1 MSVSDRRGDPRFL
14 LVVPVRFQHPT
25 GGEVT
30 TQALNVS
37 RSGLF
42 LKCPEKLAIGSSLS
56 MRLRVPTEISGSVF
70 SELRCTGRV
79 VYERRAEGEIGYGI
93 QIAST
98 GGVIPGGHSS
108 SVRL

>member
-1 MSVSDRRGDPRFL
+1 MSTSDRRCDPRFL
-14 LVVPVRFQHPT
+14 LVVPVRFQHPA

-37 RSGLF
+37 RCGIF
-42 LKCPEKLAIGSSLS
+42 LKCPQKLAIGSSLS

-79 VYERRAEGEIGYGI
+79 VHERRAEGEIGYGI
-93 QIAST
+93 AI
-98 GGVIPGGHSS
+98 GGT
-108 SVRL
+108 